1 MQEQADPPA
10 RRDPATRPSV
20 VWIALPGQLSD
31 DPEVVADQIAA
42 ALGGL
47 TMAAQIVAALDGGR
61 EADQT

>member
-31 DPEVVADQIAA
+31 DPEEVADQIVAALAGLKMAAQIAA
-42 ALGGL
+42 AL
-47 TMAAQIVAALDGGR
+47 DR
-61 EADQT
+61 KADPE